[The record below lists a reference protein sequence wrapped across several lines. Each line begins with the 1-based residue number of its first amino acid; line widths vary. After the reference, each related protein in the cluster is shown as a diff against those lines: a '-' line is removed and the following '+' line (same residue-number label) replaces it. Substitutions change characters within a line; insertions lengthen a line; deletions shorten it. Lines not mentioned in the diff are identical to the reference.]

1 MPEGNKLNLAI
12 VEQYKLSNADLD
24 VANLMNEISPRSL
37 QHLDCIEE
45 RRDENSPDNRQGGF
59 PSPDQEQQLCTHSSE
74 ELIDKSAE
82 YYLEVNRSS
91 EEEAASTR
99 QDNHHDDKT
108 GELMVQDGGP
118 KAPPPPPQ
126 EKMNKTM

>member
-45 RRDENSPDNRQGGF
+45 RRDETSPDNRQGGF

-91 EEEAASTR
+91 EEAASTR
-99 QDNHHDDKT
+99 RDNHHDDKT